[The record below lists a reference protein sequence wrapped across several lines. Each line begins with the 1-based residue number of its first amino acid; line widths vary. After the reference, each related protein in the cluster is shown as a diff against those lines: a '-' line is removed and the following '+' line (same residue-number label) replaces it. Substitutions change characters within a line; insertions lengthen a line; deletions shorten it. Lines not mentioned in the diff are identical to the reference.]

1 MRHLGIILILIFL
14 LVGCGEEMV
23 STPKPRMFPRIDFP
37 EKTYEQF
44 ATDYCNFTFAKPNYT
59 SIEQDKKY
67 FDGSTLHPCW
77 FDLVYGDFDARI
89 HFSYYPLESKERFE
103 ELKKDAFI
111 LSQKHNAVAN
121 YIDEIPIFK
130 NEFVKGFIFNLE
142 GEVASPIQFYLSDE
156 TDNFLR
162 GSLYFNTK
170 SRPDSLAPLVRFVK
184 EDVLKLVETF
194 EWKN

>member
-1 MRHLGIILILIFL
+1 MRHLGFLLILMFCFASCEDDS
-14 LVGCGEEMV
+14 VA
-23 STPKPRMFPRIDFP
+23 TPKPRMFPRIKFP
-37 EKTYEQF
+37 EKSYDQF
-44 ATDYCNFTFAKPNYT
+44 KTDYCKFTFTKPAYT
-59 SIEQDKKY
+59 SIEQDEKY

-89 HFSYYPLESKERFE
+89 HFSYYPLSTKERFE
-103 ELKKDAFI
+103 ELKRDAFI

-121 YIDEIPIFK
+121 YIDEIPVYK
-130 NEFVKGFIFNLE
+130 NESVKGFIFNLE

-156 TDNFLR
+156 KNNFLR

-170 SRPDSLAPLVRFVK
+170 SRPDSLAPLVSFVK

-194 EWKN
+194 EWVN